1 LVTIGLAL
9 AACAAASYFDVR
21 ERRIP
26 NLLTGSTALATIA
39 VHAFFGWRSLAVTLA
54 VMAVLTVAGA
64 LVYSR
69 GGIGGGDIKLGV
81 AVSGMLGYPLCVPF
95 LLYTA
100 IAGGLLALLFVIFRR
115 NARASLSRAAF
126 MAFGG
131 TQPVARDKAETLPY
145 AVAFTLGAILIAL
158 SQSIVPSLRIML

>member
-1 LVTIGLAL
+1 VVYTH
-9 AACAAASYFDVR
+9 R
-21 ERRIP
+21 
-26 NLLTGSTALATIA
+26 
-39 VHAFFGWRSLAVTLA
+39 
-54 VMAVLTVAGA
+54 
-64 LVYSR
+64 YSR
-69 GGIGGGDIKLGV
+69 YPASLDIGRLLLKRQFNDGV
-81 AVSGMLGYPLCVPF
+81 QAVA
-95 LLYTA
+95 LL
-100 IAGGLLALLFVIFRR
+100 ILHPQFEPAGGLLALLFVIFRR